1 MGTFCVIGLISNIMM
16 ALELRK
22 LTDSTIPSHSG
33 QPQWGIQ
40 SIPPV
45 RCTKFLLV
53 TLCFLFCFHFTEISN
68 KICLLKIANFWFFA
82 ITILKIQ
89 ISMGIVYSH
98 WTTWNKLHLD
108 ELTISYLLIYHD
120 IFIKAIFSP
129 FWPPACAKPPK
140 WIFCK
145 ATHIMIRPLT
155 MAPK

>member
-68 KICLLKIANFWFFA
+68 KIWLLKI
-82 ITILKIQ
+82 
-89 ISMGIVYSH
+89 YS
-98 WTTWNKLHLD
+98 KF
-108 ELTISYLLIYHD
+108 LIFYNHD
-120 IFIKAIFSP
+120 IKNSNFNGYCLQSLNHLKQTPPWWINHIVPPHLSWYFYQSDIFSFLTP
-129 FWPPACAKPPK
+129 CLRPTPK
-140 WIFCK
+140 MNILQSH
-145 ATHIMIRPLT
+145 THND
-155 MAPK
+155 